1 MKDLTRRLESIDADL
16 DEIRYDLS
24 GAQRHLVKLEQ
35 EHASIVEQL
44 KMTDYEQIR
53 GTAGCL

>member
-1 MKDLTRRLESIDADL
+1 MFLQSVRHMKDLTRRLESIDADL

-35 EHASIVEQL
+35 EHASIVE
-44 KMTDYEQIR
+44 
-53 GTAGCL
+53 